1 MIRICLVEDQ
11 TIVREGLRAL
21 LKLNADL
28 AVVAEASDGEEA
40 IEVIER
46 EKPDVVL
53 LDLRMPKLDGV
64 GVLRALRE
72 RGTLPPSL
80 ILTTFDDDAML
91 FEAVR
96 AGAKG
101 WLLKDVSLERLTSAI
116 RTLAGGGT
124 CIEPVI
130 TERIVRA
137 LDGSAVPFESAD
149 LPEPLTDR
157 EKTILRFLAGG
168 YSNREISEL
177 LKISDG
183 TVKNHIS
190 SVLAKLGVRDR
201 TRAVLKALDMGL
213 I

>member
-1 MIRICLVEDQ
+1 MIRVCIVEDQ
-11 TIVREGLRAL
+11 TIVRQGLRSL
-21 LKLNADL
+21 LGLSGDIEIAG
-28 AVVAEASDGEEA
+28 EASDGDEA
-40 IEVIER
+40 LDVIAET
-46 EKPDVVL
+46 KPDVVL
-53 LDLRMPKLDGV
+53 LDLRMPKRDGV

-72 RGTLPPSL
+72 RGAQPPTL
-80 ILTTFDDDAML
+80 ILTTFDDDANL

-101 WLLKDVSLERLTSAI
+101 WLLKDVSLDRLTGAI
-116 RTLAGGGT
+116 RTLAEGGT

-137 LDGSAVPFESAD
+137 LEKSNVAFESAA

-157 EKTILRFLAGG
+157 EKTILRLLAGG

-177 LKISDG
+177 LDISDG
-183 TVKNHIS
+183 TVKNHMS
-190 SVLAKLGVRDR
+190 NLLAKLGVRDR
-201 TRAVLKALDMGL
+201 TRAVLKAIDLGV

>member
-1 MIRICLVEDQ
+1 MIRVCLVEDQ
-11 TIVREGLRAL
+11 TIVRQGLRSLLAL
-21 LKLNADL
+21 QNDITVA
-28 AVVAEASDGEEA
+28 AEASDGVEA

-64 GVLRALRE
+64 GVLRQLRE
-72 RGTLPPSL
+72 RGSLPPTL
-80 ILTTFDDDAML
+80 VLTTFDDDAML

-101 WLLKDVSLERLTSAI
+101 WMLKDVSLERLTSAI
-116 RTLAGGGT
+116 RTLAEGGT

-130 TERIVRA
+130 TERIMRA
-137 LDGSAVPFESAD
+137 LERSDVAFESAE

-157 EKTILRFLAGG
+157 EKTILRLLAGG
-168 YSNREISEL
+168 YSNKEISDL
-177 LKISDG
+177 LAISDG

-190 SVLAKLGVRDR
+190 NLLSKLGVRDR
-201 TRAVLKALDMGL
+201 TRAVLKAIDLGV